1 MVLNYDQL
9 WKSAYQSPK
18 EVLAK
23 RSSTAV
29 DELGMETR
37 PEFTKGKR
45 LKAILA
51 IVEKEMKG
59 EAVLPPSK
67 LRKNDA
73 RAEMVQ
79 GSRQSLT
86 AITSVWG
93 NGELGPLGIC
103 VAQKGLAQQFIK
115 EFNKEWYGH
124 AYIFESGTESHFMNA
139 DTTIQY
145 FQELL
150 GPATWLLARGCFW
163 FRFFQILVHTVF

>member
-51 IVEKEMKG
+51 IVEKEMRG

-93 NGELGPLGIC
+93 MGN
-103 VAQKGLAQQFIK
+103 
-115 EFNKEWYGH
+115 
-124 AYIFESGTESHFMNA
+124 
-139 DTTIQY
+139 
-145 FQELL
+145 
-150 GPATWLLARGCFW
+150 
-163 FRFFQILVHTVF
+163 